1 MSTIAHSDH
10 FQSRINDVPPGHEAL
25 AQSQG
30 DLSVGQ
36 LNCSENSD
44 EKPIVIRFSITTQI
58 ANGDEPKE
66 ICLWSQ
72 SLEHTLEAATKDEQ
86 EYVIISKFAS
96 MRLKEFP
103 KLSSVSLER
112 PKGKII
118 IHCIR
123 HAQVSTQ
130 TMNLRLIS

>member
-1 MSTIAHSDH
+1 MSILAHSDH
-10 FQSRINDVPPGHEAL
+10 FQSRMNDVPPGHETQ
-25 AQSQG
+25 AQSHG
-30 DLSVGQ
+30 DASVDQ

-44 EKPIVIRFSITTQI
+44 EKPIVIKFSITTQI

-86 EYVIISKFAS
+86 EYIVISKFANV
-96 MRLKEFP
+96 RLKEFP

-130 TMNLRLIS
+130 TMNLRLTS